1 MLKAGYKPYTLH
13 FKVPSGTSRGVMTVK
28 DTYLIKVWD
37 ETCPDCYGLGECALF
52 RGLGADDCP
61 DYEVM
66 LQRVCREINEIERL
80 DLSAWS
86 SIRFGVE
93 TALNDLR
100 NGGQRIV
107 YPSAFTQGEQ
117 AIEINGLIWM
127 GDKTTMATRIEEK
140 LQAGFRCIKLK
151 IGAID
156 FAEECALLASIR
168 RCYRR
173 DEVELRVD
181 ANGAFAPADALERLK
196 RLSDYD
202 LHSIEQPIR
211 AGQWEAMARLCESTP
226 LPIALD
232 EELIGVADTARKKE
246 LLETISPQYII
257 LKPSLAGGFAGSA
270 EWIELARRQGIGW
283 WVTSALESNVGL
295 NAIAQ
300 WTATLPIDMPQ
311 GLGTGTLYTN
321 NVPSPLV
328 QEGCVLKYNPVAS
341 WIIPNESWR

>member
-1 MLKAGYKPYTLH
+1 MLKACYKPYTLH
-13 FKVPSGTSRGVMTVK
+13 FKVPGGTSRGVMTVK

-37 ETCPDCYGLGECALF
+37 EVYPDRYGVGECALF
-52 RGLGADDCP
+52 RGLGADDRP
-61 DYEVM
+61 DYEAM
-66 LQRVCREINEIERL
+66 LQRVCREIDSVDTL

-93 TALNDLR
+93 TALNDLQ
-100 NGGQRIV
+100 NGGKRII
-107 YPSAFTQGEQ
+107 YPSAFTEGKQ

-127 GDKTTMATRIEEK
+127 GDKVTMAARIEEK

-156 FAEECALLASIR
+156 FDEECALLASIR
-168 RCYRR
+168 RRYRR

-211 AGQWEAMARLCESTP
+211 AGQWEAMARLCEATP

-232 EELIGVADTARKKE
+232 EELIGVVDTTRKIE
-246 LLETISPQYII
+246 LLESIAPQYII

-270 EWIELARRQGIGW
+270 EWIELARQRGIGW

-300 WTATLPIDMPQ
+300 WTATLATDMPQ
-311 GLGTGTLYTN
+311 GLGTGALYTN
-321 NVPSPLV
+321 NFPSPLL
-328 QEGCVLKYNPVAS
+328 QEGAVLKYNPAAG
-341 WIIPNESWR
+341 WIIPDDAWR